1 MPQSGRFRG
10 SEWGDGR
17 KNRLRS
23 QGSPAAAYACSEA
36 EGSASERPKS
46 APGNGRRTGRRMW
59 SQTCAQTHRLARI
72 GRSEAR
78 SAGLWKKGQP
88 QKNGGDHGGVQHSR
102 GGQEEPR
109 TDKGGTMKD
118 RANVLPSMTRQA
130 TVLPSMTARGTALE
144 RKSQLLAGW
153 AWRIIDPTCERH
165 VSFAGGIRGCVGLRG
180 NERREGNANLGA
192 LFTSPVN
199 FRGRFSLPSFP
210 VFVPQRRSWWS
221 SYDLNQC
228 RRRKQ
233 KTACAYG
240 HSTCRPD
247 TRIGW

>member
-1 MPQSGRFRG
+1 MAG
-10 SEWGDGR
+10 SIG
-17 KNRLRS
+17 S
-23 QGSPAAAYACSEA
+23 QG
-36 EGSASERPKS
+36 PKKTLR
-46 APGNGRRTGRRMW
+46 GRHVGKTVGR
-59 SQTCAQTHRLARI
+59 
-72 GRSEAR
+72 
-78 SAGLWKKGQP
+78 
-88 QKNGGDHGGVQHSR
+88 
-102 GGQEEPR
+102 
-109 TDKGGTMKD
+109 
-118 RANVLPSMTRQA
+118 
-130 TVLPSMTARGTALE
+130 LE
-144 RKSQLLAGW
+144 KSQPAVGW

-233 KTACAYG
+233 RD
-240 HSTCRPD
+240 STETICEVSLRTSNKQKRSGCLVEFHPMRLEVYD
-247 TRIGW
+247 AAAFRRAHQ